1 MRRVVQVL
9 GIVAVVLMVMLVASP
24 AAAQGKEPAVS
35 DAWVQAPAA
44 GATSVV
50 AFATVENPTM
60 YDFYVVSVAADAA
73 GKVELRE
80 GGTAAPKPVK
90 EVTVPAYGSLFMDA
104 KGVHVVLSDLKKPLK
119 PGDSVA
125 LTLTTE
131 LGVKLE
137 IAAAV
142 KN

>member
-1 MRRVVQVL
+1 MRCVRLTASVL
-9 GIVAVVLMVMLVASP
+9 AMTMLGLCAVGAVS
-24 AAAQGKEPAVS
+24 AQEKVPAVS

-44 GATSVV
+44 GATSAV

-73 GKVELRE
+73 GKVELRQ
-80 GGTAAPKPVK
+80 GGTAASAVVK
-90 EVTVPAYGSLFMDA
+90 EVTVPAYGSLYMDA
-104 KGVHVVLSDLKKPLK
+104 KGVHVMLSDLKKPLNE
-119 PGDSVA
+119 GDKVT

-137 IAAAV
+137 VAATV
-142 KN
+142 KK